1 MRHQK
6 VKNRELQGENEN
18 GSILNPEFT
27 FLKMCIRDRNEAN
40 MEAAKEKVIREIQ
53 YFVSCR
59 TLTRLLEQ
67 GKITEKIRRRTV
79 VALAEKYGVLR
90 LPV

>member
-1 MRHQK
+1 MSFTGKGWRHTSTGGRPK
-6 VKNRELQGENEN
+6 PAAACRG
-18 GSILNPEFT
+18 
-27 FLKMCIRDRNEAN
+27 NEAN

>member
-1 MRHQK
+1 
-6 VKNRELQGENEN
+6 
-18 GSILNPEFT
+18 
-27 FLKMCIRDRNEAN
+27 

-53 YFVSCR
+53 HFVSCR